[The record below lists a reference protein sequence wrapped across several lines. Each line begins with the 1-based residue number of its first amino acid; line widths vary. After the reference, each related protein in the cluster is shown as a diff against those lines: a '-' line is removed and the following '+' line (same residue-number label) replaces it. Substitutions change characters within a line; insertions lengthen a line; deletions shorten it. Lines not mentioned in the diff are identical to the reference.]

1 MGNGILRNRD
11 VMVVESKKIQG
22 NYYLKRSTY
31 LLDELDEGE
40 KGQSLE
46 KFQKKYYIRW

>member
-1 MGNGILRNRD
+1 MGIIRNRD

-46 KFQKKYYIRW
+46 KLSKRNIT